1 MVPLKTKKVLKN
13 EPFSSFEFPSKV
25 VKSGL
30 IMAYAPIPI
39 IAAPA
44 ASAKPSPEFKAFTAK
59 TEINADPTK
68 PPTL

>member
-1 MVPLKTKKVLKN
+1 
-13 EPFSSFEFPSKV
+13 V